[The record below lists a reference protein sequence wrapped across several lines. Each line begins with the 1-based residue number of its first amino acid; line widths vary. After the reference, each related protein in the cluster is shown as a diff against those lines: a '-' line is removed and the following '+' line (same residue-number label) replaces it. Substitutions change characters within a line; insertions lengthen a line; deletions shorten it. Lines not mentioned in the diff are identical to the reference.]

1 MWPFKKER
9 KLTEEEK
16 TDILKDWSKPTTVPD
31 IRILYEHTISADVYL
46 VGYADPLAVIVKTRR
61 DSVVT
66 KYHDFSLYSTQL
78 VSTTP
83 EKMIREFQIECAEI
97 QGVNSSSGIFYPA
110 HRIDYIKFDSSSI
123 AIGTGEVGFMIPRE
137 NGKSK
142 HVDITV

>member
-9 KLTEEEK
+9 KLTKEEK
-16 TDILKDWSKPTTVPD
+16 TDILKGWVKSTTVPD

-46 VGYADPLAVIVKTRR
+46 VGYADPLAGIVKTRR
-61 DSVVT
+61 DSIVT
-66 KYHDFSLYSTQL
+66 KYHDLRLCSTQL

-97 QGVNSSSGIFYPA
+97 QGVNSSGDIFYPA

-123 AIGTGEVGFMIPRE
+123 VFGTGEVGLMIPRE
-137 NGKSK
+137 DGKAK
-142 HVDITV
+142 HIGITI

>member
-46 VGYADPLAVIVKTRR
+46 VGYADPLTVEVRAQ

-66 KYHDFSLYSTQL
+66 KYHDLRLYSTQL

-97 QGVNSSSGIFYPA
+97 QGVNSSSDIFYPA

-123 AIGTGEVGFMIPRE
+123 VIGTGEVGFGIPRK
-137 NGKSK
+137 NGKLK
-142 HVDITV
+142 RVDITV

>member
-16 TDILKDWSKPTTVPD
+16 LDILKGWANPTTVPD

-46 VGYADPLAVIVKTRR
+46 VGHTDPLTVIVKTRR

-97 QGVNSSSGIFYPA
+97 QGVNSSGDIFYPIQ
-110 HRIDYIKFDSSSI
+110 RIDYIKFDSFSI
-123 AIGTGEVGFMIPRE
+123 VIGTGEVGFMIPRE
-137 NGKSK
+137 NGKLK
-142 HVDITV
+142 RVDITV